1 MNEPSNGL
9 QTAGPSWQCA
19 LNDEPQGQEASTVA
33 SWYVGF
39 TCVECGDCIPVIRG
53 GATEEEEFVAN
64 PLNVMCPACGTLK
77 RYYPADAR
85 RFHAC
90 GSSARGIG
98 LPAALHGS
106 SPLGLAVLSSEW
118 WPFPL
123 MRLDTA

>member
-9 QTAGPSWQCA
+9 QNAGPSWQSA
-19 LNDEPQGQEASTVA
+19 LNDEPEGQGSSTMA

-39 TCVECGDCIPVIRG
+39 TCVECGDCIPVVRG
-53 GATEEEEFVAN
+53 GATEEEEIVAN
-64 PLNVMCPACGTLK
+64 PLNVMCPGCGAMK

-85 RFHAC
+85 RFPAC
-90 GSSARGIG
+90 GSSARDIG

-118 WPFPL
+118 GSFPP
-123 MRLDTA
+123 MRLDTV

>member
-1 MNEPSNGL
+1 M
-9 QTAGPSWQCA
+9 
-19 LNDEPQGQEASTVA
+19 A

-39 TCVECGDCIPVIRG
+39 TCVECGDCIPVTRG
-53 GATEEEEFVAN
+53 GATEEEEIVAN
-64 PLNVMCPACGTLK
+64 PLNVMCPGCGTMK

-106 SPLGLAVLSSEW
+106 SPLGLAVLSFEW